1 MIAVRRLAARTSRDC
16 REHAANGLT
25 ERRRSRTDRAWGY
38 HTAQVLKTC
47 WATGPMPL
55 RDGGYRLMLRIDP
68 IRSSIPALGS
78 LPVWRG
84 VNRRHTDEG
93 EPERRYGVEE

>member
-1 MIAVRRLAARTSRDC
+1 MCDPALGSADDNGVTGRPTPRHVRATVRHLAGRLGAVSSGRALRSYGKRRLAARPLRAPSPDL
-16 REHAANGLT
+16 A

-55 RDGGYRLMLRIDP
+55 R
-68 IRSSIPALGS
+68 A
-78 LPVWRG
+78 
-84 VNRRHTDEG
+84 
-93 EPERRYGVEE
+93 

>member
-1 MIAVRRLAARTSRDC
+1 MTTLLRRGFMSVASLVLTGGPAERGAPGQSLAIPV
-16 REHAANGLT
+16 T

-55 RDGGYRLMLRIDP
+55 R
-68 IRSSIPALGS
+68 
-78 LPVWRG
+78 
-84 VNRRHTDEG
+84 T
-93 EPERRYGVEE
+93 